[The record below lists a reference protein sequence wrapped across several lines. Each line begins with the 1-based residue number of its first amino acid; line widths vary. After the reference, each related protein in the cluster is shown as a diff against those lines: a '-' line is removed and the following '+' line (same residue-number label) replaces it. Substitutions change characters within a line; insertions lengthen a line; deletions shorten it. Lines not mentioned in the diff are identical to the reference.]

1 MTAAP
6 PPPAPGPAH
15 EGFLSPAFF
24 QDPYPVYRTLLEES
38 PIFWSRA
45 IGAWVVCPFETV
57 KQGLS
62 DPRLVAT
69 GRIAAAAAH
78 FTAAERSELP
88 TVMRMLDHW
97 MNFQDP
103 PMHTR
108 IRRLVSKAFTPQT
121 VAALE
126 PQVESLVADLLDRAA
141 PAGPFDLV
149 QEFSFQLPALVIC
162 ALLGVPPERRD
173 DLRKWSEGLARFT
186 SSARV
191 SLADARHAE
200 RAARESKAYLESMLV
215 TLRAEPADTLLSRL
229 AQAAPEEGMTD
240 DDIAAL
246 AMNLFFAGFETT
258 EGLIGNLVTA
268 LVAHPRQLA
277 ALSADPSLAAA
288 AVEEALRYDSSVQK
302 QSRVAADDL
311 EILGQRIRRGDYVH
325 FVIGA
330 ANRDPARFAEPDAF
344 EITRPDA
351 ANVSFGHGIHFCLGA
366 PLARLEAR
374 IAIVRL
380 LERMPTL
387 AIRPPA
393 PIYPELFA
401 IRKPL
406 ALMVSDDRPA

>member
-1 MTAAP
+1 MIAATSP
-6 PPPAPGPAH
+6 PTAPGPAH
-15 EGFLSPAFF
+15 EGFLAPAFF
-24 QDPYPVYRTLLEES
+24 QDPYPVYRTLVEKS
-38 PIFWSRA
+38 PVFWSRA

-57 KQGLS
+57 KAGLS

-69 GRIAAAAAH
+69 GRIAAAASH
-78 FTAAERSELP
+78 FTAAERAELP

-126 PQVESLVADLLDRAA
+126 PKIERLVAELLDRAVPEA
-141 PAGPFDLV
+141 PFDLV
-149 QEFSFQLPALVIC
+149 QAFSFQLPALVIC
-162 ALLGVPPERRD
+162 ELLGVPPERRD
-173 DLRKWSEGLARFT
+173 DLRAWSEGLARFT
-186 SSARV
+186 SSAQV

-200 RAARESKAYLESMLV
+200 RAALDSKAYLEGMLV
-215 TLRAEPADTLLSRL
+215 ALRAHPADNLLSRL
-229 AQAAPEEGMTD
+229 AQGAPEEGMSD
-240 DDIAAL
+240 EDIAAL

-268 LVAHPRQLA
+268 LVGNPDQLD
-277 ALSADPSLAAA
+277 LLRRRPELAAA

-302 QSRVAADDL
+302 QSRVAAEDL
-311 EILGQRIRRGDYVH
+311 EILGQTIRRGDYVH

-330 ANRDPARFAEPDAF
+330 ANRDPARFARPDAF
-344 EITRPDA
+344 EIDRADA

-380 LERMPTL
+380 LERMPALT
-387 AIRPPA
+387 IRPPG
-393 PIYPELFA
+393 PRYPELFA

-406 ALMVSDDRPA
+406 ALVVAPV